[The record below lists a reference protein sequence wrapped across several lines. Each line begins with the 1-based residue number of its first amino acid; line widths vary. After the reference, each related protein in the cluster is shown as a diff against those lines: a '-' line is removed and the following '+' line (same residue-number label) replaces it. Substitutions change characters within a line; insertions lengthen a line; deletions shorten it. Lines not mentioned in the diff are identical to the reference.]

1 MALGKLRI
9 LLRKFDR
16 KSFWNFLKNFPDQS
30 NKVFRSRFEHFF
42 GHGIREVTLW
52 ENIDWDW
59 IKMWYSTLQPWKI
72 VWQAQAVW
80 VSDFENSGFQEILP
94 KGRAPTLVYVKNFF
108 EVKKTNFDPSLSK
121 YVLKVLLSLCFYF
134 KQSYSCIQIT
144 NWIFSLRWR
153 QNVKT
158 SFFLLLLCEK
168 NLREL
173 SLNPFQESR
182 DSLKKKVSEYIFPR
196 KQNDIVIWCRMWC
209 LDVFPLFLNLGCCIF
224 WWWCISAF
232 ICIFVDAAIPLT
244 TWY

>member
-30 NKVFRSRFEHFF
+30 NKVFRSRLEHFF

-134 KQSYSCIQIT
+134 KQSCSWVLHS
-144 NWIFSLRWR
+144 NHKLNFFSALTTKCE
-153 QNVKT
+153 N
-158 SFFLLLLCEK
+158 FLLFTTSLWEKFTRALL
-168 NLREL
+168 
-173 SLNPFQESR
+173 ESF
-182 DSLKKKVSEYIFPR
+182 SR
-196 KQNDIVIWCRMWC
+196 K
-209 LDVFPLFLNLGCCIF
+209 
-224 WWWCISAF
+224 
-232 ICIFVDAAIPLT
+232 
-244 TWY
+244 